1 MPYKNINPEIWGP
14 SLWKFLHF
22 LTLSYPENPSEEE
35 QNRMFD
41 FLTSLQEILPCE
53 KCRSNFN
60 KHLITLSSDILKDNV
75 LLVKWLFNVHND
87 VNKSN
92 NKDVLDYNHFI
103 DLYSTVKKPEKPEEI
118 KKPKIKEVV
127 RENKKYISE
136 HTVLIIFIMIII
148 CLIIV
153 LRK

>member
-14 SLWKFLHF
+14 NLWKFLHF

-35 QNRMFD
+35 QNRVFD
-41 FLTSLQEILPCE
+41 FLTSLHEILPCE
-53 KCRSNFN
+53 KCRNNFN
-60 KHLITLSSDILKDNV
+60 KHLTTLSDAILKDNV

-127 RENKKYISE
+127 KENKKYISE

-148 CLIIV
+148 CLIVV

>member
-53 KCRSNFN
+53 KCRNNFN
-60 KHLITLSSDILKDNV
+60 EIDVSELSKSAVHFADLLIAELN
-75 LLVKWLFNVHND
+75 
-87 VNKSN
+87 
-92 NKDVLDYNHFI
+92 
-103 DLYSTVKKPEKPEEI
+103 
-118 KKPKIKEVV
+118 
-127 RENKKYISE
+127 R
-136 HTVLIIFIMIII
+136 
-148 CLIIV
+148 
-153 LRK
+153 